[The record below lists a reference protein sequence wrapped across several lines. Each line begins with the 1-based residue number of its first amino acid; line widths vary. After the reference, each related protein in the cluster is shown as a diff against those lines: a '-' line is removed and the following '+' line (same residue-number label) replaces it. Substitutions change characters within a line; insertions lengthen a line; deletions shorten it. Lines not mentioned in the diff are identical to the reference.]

1 MKALLKQIAEAMRS
15 GTEAHVIDTPNGKV
29 AVSVTV
35 TPVETG
41 LLKIVVGIDQTNAT
55 IKILSPL
62 DIEVIGYRLDD
73 PDPESDDARLFEAL
87 EEDQGW
93 KEVYNDNI

>member
-1 MKALLKQIAEAMRS
+1 MKELLKQIAEIIRS
-15 GTEAHVIDTPNGKV
+15 GTEAQVIDTANGKV
-29 AVSVTV
+29 TVSVTV
-35 TPVETG
+35 TPVETD
-41 LLKIVVGIDQTNAT
+41 LLKIAVGIDQTNAT

-62 DIEVIGYRLDD
+62 PIEVIEYRLDD

-93 KEVYNDNI
+93 KEIYSDNI